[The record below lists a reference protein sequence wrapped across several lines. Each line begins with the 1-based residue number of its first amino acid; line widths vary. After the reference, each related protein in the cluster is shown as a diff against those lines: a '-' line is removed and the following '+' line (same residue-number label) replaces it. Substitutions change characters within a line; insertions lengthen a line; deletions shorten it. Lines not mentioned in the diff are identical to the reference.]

1 MRIGMLCYPTFGGSG
16 VLATELGMA
25 LAARGHVLHFISYKK
40 PVRLDDTVPGMHY
53 HNVHAEDYPVFDFLP
68 YESALTSTLV
78 DVAMREQLD
87 VLHVH
92 YAIPHASAALFA
104 HHILKE
110 LGRFVPVVTTL
121 HGTDITLVG
130 REASYAPVV
139 TYSIN
144 HSHAVTT
151 VSSYLR
157 QATLDHF
164 EIRREID
171 VVHNFVDLGRFGKAP
186 TDCKLRQILSPNGQ
200 TRILMHVSNFR
211 PIKRIHDII
220 DMFVELRKRLPAKLI
235 LVGDGPDYP
244 GIARR
249 IKDEFLQCDILLLGK
264 QEAVE
269 DILPAADLFVVASE
283 HESFGLSALEAMACG
298 VPVLA
303 TRAGGLPEVI
313 EPGRSGELVAVG
325 DVPDMVRQAEHMLAQ
340 DSRLLMYKAKARLRA
355 QQFSSKHIVPLY
367 EDIYS
372 RVCAADNVPH

>member
-1 MRIGMLCYPTFGGSG
+1 MLCYPTFGGSG

-25 LAARGHVLHFISYKK
+25 LAARGHTLHFISYKK
-40 PVRLDDTVPGMHY
+40 PVRLDEDMPGMHY
-53 HNVHAEDYPVFDFLP
+53 HGVHAEDYPVFDFLP

-92 YAIPHASAALFA
+92 YAIPHASAAIFA

-110 LGRFVPVVTTL
+110 MGRYVPVVTTL

-151 VSSYLR
+151 VSNYLR

-164 EIRREID
+164 AVRRDID
-171 VVHNFVDLGRFGKAP
+171 VVYNFVDLARFGKAP
-186 TDCKLRQILSPNGQ
+186 KDCKLRQILSPDGN

-211 PIKRIHDII
+211 PVKRIQDIV
-220 DMFVELRKRLPAKLI
+220 DMFILLRKEIPAKLI

-244 GIARR
+244 AIAQRV
-249 IKDEFLQCDILLLGK
+249 KAEFLQCDILLLGK

-303 TRAGGLPEVI
+303 TRAGGLPEVVQ
-313 EPGRSGELVAVG
+313 PGQSGELVAVG
-325 DVPDMVRQAEHMLAQ
+325 DVPDMVTQSLRMLQ
-340 DSRLLMYKAKARLRA
+340 DTARLQGYKADARARA
-355 QQFSSKHIVPLY
+355 QQFSATHIVPLY
-367 EDIYS
+367 EEIYC
-372 RVCAADNVPH
+372 RVCAAAPVTW